1 MTLMKSLFI
10 INDPPYGTERV
21 YNALRLAHALQKN
34 GPQTEVTIFLVADS
48 VIAAKAGQKTPDGY
62 YNIERMLKRVVAGNG
77 KVLLCGTCM
86 DARGLDDAALMSG
99 ARRSTMDELAA
110 ATAEADKVL
119 VF

>member
-1 MTLMKSLFI
+1 MKALFI

-21 YNALRLAHALQKN
+21 YNALRMAHALLKN
-34 GPQTEVTIFLVADS
+34 DPEAKVTVFLMADS

-62 YNIERMLKRVVAGNG
+62 YNVERMLKRVLTG
-77 KVLLCGTCM
+77 KGDVLLCGTCM
-86 DARGLDDAALMSG
+86 DARGLDEAALMVG

-110 ATAEADKVL
+110 ATIEADKVL

>member
-1 MTLMKSLFI
+1 MKTLCI

-21 YNALRLAHALQKN
+21 YNALRLALALLKKESS
-34 GPQTEVTIFLVADS
+34 TEVTVFLMANS
-48 VIAAKAGQKTPDGY
+48 VVAAKAGQKTPDGH
-62 YNIERMLKRVVAGNG
+62 YNVERMLKRVLSGNG

-86 DARGLDDAALMSG
+86 DARGLDDAALMAG

-110 ATAEADKVL
+110 ATLDADKVL